1 MGAGN
6 MAQAVHA
13 SGRGQELIDQ
23 LRADHLGETW
33 DDKRIVDIRL
43 LSSPDEWPPTIQLDY
58 TIGDQA
64 GRWVDT
70 WDGEVFELPL
80 DAASSLWQA
89 LVSIRLMDATE
100 PPPEHRTPSDPNWP

>member
-1 MGAGN
+1 

-13 SGRGQELIDQ
+13 GGRAQELVDQ

-33 DDKRIVDIRL
+33 DDKRVVDIRL
-43 LSSPDEWPPTIQLDY
+43 LSRPDEWPPVIQLDY

-70 WDGEVFELPL
+70 WDDEIMRTERLE
-80 DAASSLWQA
+80 AASGLWQA
-89 LVSIRLMDATE
+89 LVSVYLLDATE
-100 PPPEHRTPSDPNWP
+100 PPPEHRP